1 MKISRP
7 LRENRQHGDLLFPV
21 SAYETKME
29 QDFEMPL
36 SYHWH
41 PEIEIFFIT
50 SGKANF
56 QVEAEPFIIE
66 EGDVLLI
73 KPNALHGSHDCFGT
87 QLEFRAVVF
96 DYSFLSGMA
105 NDRIEQKY
113 LNPLFSF

>member
-1 MKISRP
+1 MKQSRP
-7 LRENRQHGDLLFPV
+7 LRENRKHGDLLFPV

-29 QDFEMPL
+29 EDFQMPL

-56 QVEAEPFIIE
+56 QVEAEQFVIE

-73 KPNALHGSHDCFGT
+73 DVYKRQGEEAGIGK
-87 QLEFRAVVF
+87 
-96 DYSFLSGMA
+96 
-105 NDRIEQKY
+105 KY
-113 LNPLFSF
+113 G

>member
-1 MKISRP
+1 M
-7 LRENRQHGDLLFPV
+7 
-21 SAYETKME
+21 
-29 QDFEMPL
+29 
-36 SYHWH
+36 
-41 PEIEIFFIT
+41 
-50 SGKANF
+50 
-56 QVEAEPFIIE
+56 EAEPFIIE

-113 LNPLFSF
+113 LNPLFQRNRDISYFCVKKILYRKLCLRCSIKHFLYLMKRKRAMKS